1 MSGNAEQLVYQVSVD
16 LGSSMNKVT
25 DLRKGFEDAKKSIES
40 VNSQEVHNIVDP
52 AESSRVLTL
61 SQRLA
66 EVKKALDLISQGYSL
81 KVGTNDIDNAEAK
94 LRSLEKLY
102 GDMQKSMKD
111 GMLSNVSDQAARQ
124 NRNALDDYYKDEQRR
139 ISNNSAAHKA
149 AWSDLDKQAEQ
160 SGAYQRKL
168 SDQFYADEQK
178 RMAETSAN
186 LRQQMQERERLR
198 TEQNAGTNRN
208 VFDDMYAEQQRK
220 IKENSD
226 AHRSALQSMVTSENQ
241 YERAVANVNTQI
253 SRGRQLSEDA
263 YSKMAKA
270 VNESKA
276 AMEAAGGKSN
286 IVNPLESPQYSTRN
300 EYNQSMA
307 QGNAAEWAQGVRSY
321 TSEINRLRAAQEA
334 LYVTYKQNPTAENL
348 SALSKARQGVI
359 NLSNEYQHYQ
369 SVIGNAATASDSF
382 FGKLRSHY
390 YWILAGG
397 FVSAMI
403 GVPAQMLKTIVEVD
417 EAMHN
422 LGTVM
427 PSLEQSTS
435 NLEAEQTKLIGTA
448 SQYGAAVNDVAE
460 SARLWGRMYKD
471 VDTVN
476 VLTSQSAKLAVADNF
491 SMAEST
497 KAVEAAMFQFG
508 MTAKT
513 SAEALAYSN
522 KIVDTYTAL
531 SHQAGVSAQDL
542 ASGVERSG
550 AAASQAG
557 VDFEFLT
564 ALIAQGTRATALS
577 GSNVGDMLKTLFAS
591 IHSKK
596 AVEELNKLG
605 IAVENVDS
613 NGVKHF
619 RRVQDVL
626 LDVAVVA
633 QGTNNNLQNLFQQ
646 MSGGRPK
653 LAA

>member
-1 MSGNAEQLVYQVSVD
+1 MADDTQQLVYEVKVALGNSQEQVDS
-16 LGSSMNKVT
+16 LKKS
-25 DLRKGFEDAKKSIES
+25 FEAAKKSIDT
-40 VNSQEVHNIVDP
+40 VNGSKVIFDTSATQSELRTLTSRLSEV
-52 AESSRVLTL
+52 R
-61 SQRLA
+61 R
-66 EVKKALDLISQGYSL
+66 ALDFLNQGYTITING
-81 KVGTNDIDNAEAK
+81 KQVENAEGQ
-94 LRSLEKLY
+94 LRAFEKLY
-102 GDMQKSMKD
+102 DDMIKGIKSKSLNNLFDTNMKAQTEEISNALGRQKRLLDDYNKSVESGKA
-111 GMLSNVSDQAARQ
+111 VSQSSYYAKRKEFDELNAAMEKYNIAAKKNPYSEQSYGQYGTSIQSAAQ
-124 NRNALDDYYKDEQRR
+124 NRKALDDYYGD
-139 ISNNSAAHKA
+139 
-149 AWSDLDKQAEQ
+149 
-160 SGAYQRKL
+160 
-168 SDQFYADEQK
+168 
-178 RMAETSAN
+178 
-186 LRQQMQERERLR
+186 
-198 TEQNAGTNRN
+198 
-208 VFDDMYAEQQRK
+208 QQRK

-226 AHRSALQSMVTSENQ
+226 AHRSALQSMVTLENQ
-241 YERAVANVNTQI
+241 YERSIANVNTQI
-253 SRGRQLSEDA
+253 ARGRQLSEEA
-263 YSKMAKA
+263 YSKMSKEVSNAK
-270 VNESKA
+270 K
-276 AMEAAGGKSN
+276 AMESAGGRSDMA
-286 IVNPLESPQYSTRN
+286 NPLESTQYSTRGSF
-300 EYNQSMA
+300 NQTMA
-307 QGNAAEWAQGVRSY
+307 QGNAAEWTQGIRSY

-334 LYVTYKQNPTAENL
+334 LYVTYKQNPTQENL
-348 SALSKARQGVI
+348 TALSKARQGVI
-359 NLSNEYQHYQ
+359 NLSREYEHYQ

-403 GVPAQMLKTIVEVD
+403 GVPAAMLKTITDVD

-427 PSLEQSTS
+427 PSLEESEKNVAT
-435 NLEAEQTKLIGTA
+435 EQTKLIETA
-448 SQYGAAVNDVAE
+448 SQYGAAIGDIAE

-471 VDTVN
+471 IDTVN

-513 SAEALAYSN
+513 SADALAYSN

-531 SHQAGVSAQDL
+531 SHQSGVAAQDL
-542 ASGVERSG
+542 AAGVERSG
-550 AAASQAG
+550 AAAAQAG

-577 GSNVGDMLKTLFAS
+577 GSNIGDMLKTLFAS

-619 RRVQDVL
+619 RNVQDVL